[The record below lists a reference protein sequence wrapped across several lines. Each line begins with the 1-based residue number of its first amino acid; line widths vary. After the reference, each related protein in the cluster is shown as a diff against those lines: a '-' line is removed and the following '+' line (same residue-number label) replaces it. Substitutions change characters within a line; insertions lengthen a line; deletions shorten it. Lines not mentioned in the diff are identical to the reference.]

1 MSLELSVIIPTHNAS
16 EIIDRVLAAVFQNEG
31 VRKEVIV
38 VDDAS
43 TDNTLEVVRNYR
55 CKVVS
60 LREKVGPSQARNIG
74 AREAQGPIL
83 MFMDADALL
92 EKETFNKI
100 VRRFREAPELAC
112 VSGVFEKISENS
124 GWFAKYRDLQLH
136 YWHQSSPSAA
146 SVFVLTVGAIRKD
159 IFFEVGGFRAAYG
172 QLADIED
179 FEIGHRISERYPIFI
194 DKTIRFRHLE
204 HASPFPVLVR
214 KLFRRARMWTRL
226 FLKRR
231 QFEKNYAT
239 RNRGIAILC
248 AASVP
253 VAAVLSVRWPFL
265 APVGGLS
272 LAAFFI
278 LDLGFYRFL
287 YREGSLLFLLYASC
301 VHYFLSLVLFSGALA
316 GGAQALWKTVG
327 GLQESPAERDELTP
341 RSGTGL
347 T

>member
-1 MSLELSVIIPTHNAS
+1 VSVELSVIIPTHNSS

-31 VRKEVIV
+31 VQKEVIV

-43 TDNTLEVVRNYR
+43 TDNTLKIVRRYP
-55 CKVVS
+55 CKVIP
-60 LREKVGPSQARNIG
+60 LREKAGPGGARNIG

-92 EKETFNKI
+92 EKETLRKI
-100 VRRFREAPELAC
+100 LRRFREAPELAC
-112 VSGVFEKISENS
+112 VSGVFEKNSEDS

-136 YWHQSSPSAA
+136 YWHQSSPSTA
-146 SVFVLTVGAIRKD
+146 SVFVLTVGAIRRD
-159 IFFEVGGFRAAYG
+159 IFFEVGGFSVAYG
-172 QLADIED
+172 ESADIED
-179 FEIGHRISERYPIFI
+179 FEIGHRISGRYPMFI

-226 FLKRR
+226 FLKRKR
-231 QFEKNYAT
+231 FEKNYAT
-239 RNRGIAILC
+239 RNRGVAILC

-253 VAAVLSVRWPFL
+253 VAAVLSLRWPFL

-287 YREGSLLFLLYASC
+287 YREGTLLFLVYASC

-316 GGAQALWKTVG
+316 GGAQALWKIVA
-327 GLQESPAERDELTP
+327 GLQESGAERDELTP
-341 RSGTGL
+341 GSGTDL